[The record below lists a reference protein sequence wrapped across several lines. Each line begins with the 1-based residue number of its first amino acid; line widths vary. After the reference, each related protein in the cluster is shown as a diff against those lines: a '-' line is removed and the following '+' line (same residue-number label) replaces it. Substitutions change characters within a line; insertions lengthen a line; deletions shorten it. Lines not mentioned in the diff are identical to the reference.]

1 MSEIVGKISQCMTA
15 CRECHTLFKY
25 DISDIKQEKVITP
38 QDTKI
43 RKSLVE
49 LNDYIICP
57 RCGRKIMLKTFFSKM
72 EERND

>member
-49 LNDYIICP
+49 VTDYIICP
-57 RCGRKIMLKTFFSKM
+57 RCKNIIPIKSTIKM
-72 EERND
+72 EDMK